1 MEGREEKKLF
11 LNEKLGEF
19 REYIDEAKLNQLLSF
34 YNILIE
40 WNSFMNLTG
49 ITEFE
54 DVVLKHFLDSIKILQ
69 YLDIPEG
76 SSVLDFGTGAGFPGI
91 PLKIIR
97 PDIKIVLLD
106 SLNKRIKFLNEVMG
120 KLGLNNMSA
129 IHGRGEE
136 MGRKPE
142 FRERY
147 DFVLS
152 RAVAN
157 LSTLS
162 EYCLPFVKA
171 GGCFV
176 SYKSGSVEE
185 ELGKAANAIK
195 ILGGEVKGV
204 DYFNIE
210 DMERSFIRIGKIKN
224 TPKKYPRAGGKP
236 SKEPLV

>member
-11 LNEKLGEF
+11 LNEKLVEF
-19 REYIDEAKLNQLLSF
+19 KEYINDVKLNQLLSF
-34 YNILIE
+34 YDTLIE

-69 YLDIPEG
+69 YLDIPEE

-106 SLNKRIKFLNEVMG
+106 SLNKRIKFLNEVIG
-120 KLGLNNMSA
+120 KLGLNNISA

-136 MGRKPE
+136 MGRKPD
-142 FRERY
+142 FREQY
-147 DFVLS
+147 GFVLS

-176 SYKSGSVEE
+176 SYKSGSVKE

-210 DMERSFIRIGKIKN
+210 GMERSFIRIGKIKN
-224 TPKKYPRAGGKP
+224 TPKKYPRTGGKP